1 VKSRFMT
8 MAVTVLVVASCAGC
22 LHSGK
27 PTEKTAR
34 ITVDNN
40 TRTSH
45 AVTCYQVQWLLTANI
60 TAPPTSGTAPPAK
73 VQVLLKLG
81 PDNPQLSPENPKPDS
96 ENPKRDSEYPKL
108 ESVNFDNF
116 AGFTGVSDS
125 GAGDA
130 KAVFANGRYTITG
143 TAEGSQLNDPRVSLT
158 APFKIEVGC

>member
-1 VKSRFMT
+1 VGSRFMT
-8 MAVTVLVVASCAGC
+8 AAVTVLVVASCAGC
-22 LHSGK
+22 LHSEK
-27 PTEKTAR
+27 ETEKTAR

-45 AVTCYQVQWLLTANI
+45 AVICNQVQWLLTANI
-60 TAPPTSGTAPPAK
+60 TAAPAS
-73 VQVLLKLG
+73 VRVLLKL
-81 PDNPQLSPENPKPDS
+81 DS
-96 ENPKRDSEYPKL
+96 EKPKL
-108 ESVNFDNF
+108 ESVNIDNF

-130 KAVFANGRYTITG
+130 KAVFANGKYTITG